1 MKHVPLDFW
10 ATWNAEM
17 KKSAPGVMLLGEQL
31 DGDPSV
37 VAAAWTQGGFT
48 SMFDFPLGF
57 AIGDVFCRGDAP
69 AKLGAVLTNDRR
81 YPDPARLVTLVD
93 NHDLPRL
100 MSVCSGELNRVR
112 GALAFLLTARGVPS
126 LAWGTEAGFDG
137 AKEPDNRKSMV
148 FSPHP
153 LKDEIAFWL
162 KARKE
167 HPALSDGVPALL
179 KAGPDGLAV
188 MRVTGSQLAV
198 ILVGKDGVRPT
209 VPGTALD
216 SPEFRELVPPG
227 SANAASSAQAR
238 TSIWVVVSKVEPGKY
253 EALFTEAKAQWRSG
267 AKKRS
272 VTFEGPAGSLV
283 VGSGPELGDW
293 NPAKALKLPLTVELP
308 TGGVFEF
315 KAIRREGE
323 RVVWDQGP
331 NGALLVGE
339 PGRDRVVLK
348 PAFPR

>member
-17 KKSAPGVMLLGEQL
+17 KKAAPGVTLLGEQL

-37 VAAAWTQGGFT
+37 VATAWAQGGFT

-81 YPDPARLVTLVD
+81 YPDPSRLVTLVD

-100 MSVCSGELNRVR
+100 MSICNSELSRVR

-126 LAWGTEAGFDG
+126 LAWGTEVGFDG
-137 AKEPDNRKSMV
+137 AKEPENRKSMV
-148 FSPHP
+148 FRAHP

-162 KARKE
+162 KARKQN
-167 HPALSDGVPALL
+167 PALSEGVPVVL
-179 KAGPDGLAV
+179 KAGADGLAV
-188 MRVTGSQLAV
+188 MRVTGSQLAI

-209 VPGTALD
+209 VPGTALNG
-216 SPEFRELVPPG
+216 PEFRELVPPG
-227 SANAASSAQAR
+227 SANVGTATPMSV
-238 TSIWVVVSKVEPGKY
+238 WVVVSRVEPNRY
-253 EALFTEAKAQWRSG
+253 DALFAEAQAQWRTG
-267 AKKRS
+267 AKKRT
-272 VTFEGPAGSLV
+272 VTFEGPAGSFV

-293 NPAKALKLPLTVELP
+293 APAKALKLPATVELP
-308 TGGVFEF
+308 VSGAFEF
-315 KAIRREGE
+315 KAIRRDGD
-323 RVVWDQGP
+323 RVIWDSGP

-348 PAFPR
+348 PVYPR